1 MRTKFAIF
9 VALFS
14 LVGAGAA
21 YAHHSFSTEY
31 DGTKTFEI
39 KGTVSKVEW
48 TNPHAR
54 FYVDT
59 DENGKTVTWN
69 MELASPSALARNGW
83 TSRTLKVG
91 DTVTVQL
98 PGGTRKLKIL
108 ELVTIHQQAAAEG
121 S

>member
-1 MRTKFAIF
+1 MRTKFGFF

-31 DGTKTFEI
+31 DGTKTFEV

-54 FYVDT
+54 IYLDVADA
-59 DENGKTVTWN
+59 DGKVVN
-69 MELASPSALARNGW
+69 
-83 TSRTLKVG
+83 
-91 DTVTVQL
+91 QL
-98 PGGTRKLKIL
+98 GPTRP
-108 ELVTIHQQAAAEG
+108 Q
-121 S
+121 